1 MGGYPITPEAG
12 RLALAEAAD
21 RSYESSVEHLRAE
34 HAVMLSKRTLENL
47 THSVGSYWLSQDR
60 RQWDDHRNLIRPI
73 AAQVAATTCCV
84 YADGAM
90 SHVDGAW
97 HEVRVGRV
105 HSSVGVVDVKSS
117 LARLCDVE
125 EFGEQLL
132 ARALALG
139 YGKAK
144 LRAFIAD
151 GAPWLWRMADRR
163 FTLAIQV
170 LDFYHVCEHVC
181 MCAKTFFGEGSDEAM
196 RWAWHM
202 KGLLRAGMTD
212 EALETI
218 AQLRPGRSTEKS
230 EAKRLLVGYL
240 ENNRQRMD
248 YPRYEALGLPIGS
261 GEVEAQCKTLVQARC
276 KQSGMRWGR
285 RGIEALLR
293 VRCGLQDG
301 RFERAF
307 EHWNGQLVL
316 WRVQNEQSE
325 EKVA

>member
-21 RSYESSVEHLRAE
+21 RSYEVSVRHLRAE
-34 HAVMLSKRTLENL
+34 HAVVISKRTLENMMQA
-47 THSVGSYWLSQDR
+47 VGSHWLSEDR
-60 RQWDDHRNLIRPI
+60 QQWEDHRRLIRPI
-73 AAQVAATTCCV
+73 EAAIAPEVCCV

-105 HSSVGVVDVKSS
+105 HSTAGKVELKSS
-117 LARLCDVE
+117 IARLCEVE
-125 EFGEQLL
+125 EFGQQLL
-132 ARALALG
+132 TRALALG
-139 YGKAK
+139 YGKATT
-144 LRAFIAD
+144 RAFIAD
-151 GAPWLWRMADRR
+151 GAPWLWNLVEKR
-163 FTLAIQV
+163 FTKAIQI

-181 MCAKTFFGEGSDEAM
+181 SCAKTFFGEGSDEAG
-196 RWAWHM
+196 RWSWHM
-202 KGLLRAGMTD
+202 KGLLRAGLVD
-212 EALETI
+212 EALKEI
-218 AQLRPGRSTEKS
+218 AVLRPGRSKDKS
-230 EAKRLLVGYL
+230 EAKRLLRGYI

-248 YPRYEALGLPIGS
+248 YRRYEALGLPIGS

-285 RGIEALLR
+285 RGIEAILR

-307 EHWNGQLVL
+307 ENWNGTLLL
-316 WRVQNEQSE
+316 WRRQNDRSYA
-325 EKVA
+325 KAA

>member
-1 MGGYPITPEAG
+1 VGGYPITPEAG

-21 RSYESSVEHLRAE
+21 RSYESSMEHLRAE
-34 HAVMLSKRTLENL
+34 HSVMLSKRTLENM
-47 THSVGSYWLSQDR
+47 THSVGSYWLSEDR
-60 RQWDDHRNLIRPI
+60 RQWEDHRMLVRPI
-73 AAQVAATTCCV
+73 EAAMSPATCCV

-105 HSSVGVVDVKSS
+105 HSSAGSVDLKSS
-117 LARLCDVE
+117 LARLCEVE

-139 YGKAK
+139 YGKAD

-151 GAPWLWRMADRR
+151 GAPWLWRMAQTR
-163 FTLAIQV
+163 FTKAIQV

-181 MCAKTFFGEGSDEAM
+181 LCANTFFGEGSDEST
-196 RWAWHM
+196 RWSWHM
-202 KGLLRAGMTD
+202 KGLLRAGLV
-212 EALETI
+212 EESLREI
-218 AQLRPGRSTEKS
+218 ASLRPRRSVEKA
-230 EAKRLLVGYL
+230 EAKRLLRGYL
-240 ENNRQRMD
+240 ETNRQRMD
-248 YPRYEALGLPIGS
+248 YPRYEAMGLPIGS

-307 EHWNGQLVL
+307 ERWNGKLVT
-316 WRVQNEQSE
+316 WRAQNEPPHS
-325 EKVA
+325 KVA

>member
-1 MGGYPITPEAG
+1 VGGYPITPEAG
-12 RLALAEAAD
+12 RLALAEAAE
-21 RSYESSVEHLRAE
+21 RSYEASVEHLRAE
-34 HAVMLSKRTLENL
+34 HAVALSKRTLENMM
-47 THSVGSYWLSQDR
+47 HSVGTHWLSEDR
-60 RQWDDHRNLIRPI
+60 QQWEDHRTLVRPI
-73 AAQVAATTCCV
+73 EAAMAPEVCCV

-105 HSSVGVVDVKSS
+105 HSKAGAVDLKSS
-117 LARLCDVE
+117 IARLCDVE
-125 EFGEQLL
+125 EFGDQLL
-132 ARALALG
+132 TRALALG
-139 YGKAK
+139 YGKATV
-144 LRAFIAD
+144 RAFIAD
-151 GAPWLWRMADRR
+151 GAPWLWNLVEKR
-163 FTLAIQV
+163 FTKAIQI

-181 MCAKTFFGEGSDEAM
+181 FCANTFFGEGSDEAT

-202 KGLLRAGMTD
+202 KGLLRAGLVD
-212 EALETI
+212 ESLREI
-218 AQLRPGRSTEKS
+218 AALRPGRSHDKA
-230 EAKRLLVGYL
+230 EAKRLLRGYL

-285 RGIEALLR
+285 RGIEAILR

-307 EHWNGQLVL
+307 ERWNGSLLL
-316 WRVQNEQSE
+316 WRRCHQGSG
-325 EKVA
+325 KKAA